1 MYKLNEEKMFYD
13 YADGQAV
20 VINYQTGMY
29 YGMGLL
35 ASAILDRIIAG
46 KNVDE
51 IITAVK
57 ALPQC
62 PPDIADRV
70 HSFVKELQEKEII
83 VDGPAASGGA
93 EPLAN
98 GVAEDGFDLKLDMFA
113 EMADLLLADPVH
125 DVDMKEGWP
134 KLKDK

>member
-83 VDGPAASGGA
+83 VDGSAASGGA

-98 GVAEDGFDLKLDMFA
+98 EVAEDGFDLKLDMFA

>member
-57 ALPQC
+57 TLPQC
-62 PPDIADRV
+62 PPDIAERV
-70 HSFVKELQEKEII
+70 HNFIKELQEKEII
-83 VDGPAASGGA
+83 IDGPSVSGGA
-93 EPLAN
+93 EPFPKE
-98 GVAEDGFDLKLDMFA
+98 VAEDGFELKLDMFA

>member
-46 KNVDE
+46 KNVDD

-57 ALPQC
+57 ILPQC
-62 PPDIADRV
+62 PPDIEERV
-70 HSFVKELQEKEII
+70 YSFVKELQDTEVI
-83 VDGPAASGGA
+83 VNGPSVPGGA
-93 EPLAN
+93 EPFPKE
-98 GVAEDGFDLKLDMFA
+98 VVEDGFELKLDMFA

-125 DVDMKEGWP
+125 DVDMQAGWP
-134 KLKDK
+134 KLKDE

>member
-46 KNVDE
+46 KNIDE
-51 IITAVK
+51 IILAVK

-62 PPDIADRV
+62 PPDIAERV
-70 HSFVKELQEKEII
+70 HSFVKELQDKEII
-83 VDGPAASGGA
+83 IDGPSVSGGG
-93 EPLAN
+93 EPLADEA
-98 GVAEDGFDLKLDMFA
+98 AEDGFDLKLDMFA

>member
-13 YADGQAV
+13 FADGQAV

-35 ASAILDRIIAG
+35 ASAILDRIVAG
-46 KNVDE
+46 KSVDE
-51 IITAVK
+51 IIKAVES
-57 ALPQC
+57 LPQC
-62 PPDIADRV
+62 PPDMADRV
-70 HSFVKELQEKEII
+70 HNFVKELQAKEII
-83 VDGPAASGGA
+83 VSGPTVPGGV
-93 EPLAN
+93 EPLTKE
-98 GVAEDGFDLKLDMFA
+98 VSEDGFELKLDMFA

-125 DVDMKEGWP
+125 DVDMQAGWP

>member
-57 ALPQC
+57 TLPQC
-62 PPDIADRV
+62 PPDIAERV

-98 GVAEDGFDLKLDMFA
+98 EVAEDGFDLKLDMFA

-125 DVDMKEGWP
+125 DVDLQAGWP
-134 KLKDK
+134 KLKEQ

>member
-62 PPDIADRV
+62 PPDIAERV
-70 HSFVKELQEKEII
+70 HSFVKELQDKEII
-83 VDGPAASGGA
+83 IDGPSVSGGG
-93 EPLAN
+93 EPLADEA
-98 GVAEDGFDLKLDMFA
+98 AEDGFDLKLDMFA

-134 KLKDK
+134 KLKD

>member
-13 YADGQAV
+13 YAEGQAV

-29 YGMGLL
+29 YGMSLL
-35 ASAILDRIIAG
+35 SSAILDRIVAG
-46 KNVDE
+46 KDVEE

-62 PPDIADRV
+62 PPDIAERV
-70 HSFVKELQEKEII
+70 HHFVKELLETEII
-83 VDGPAASGGA
+83 VSGPSVSGGA
-93 EPLAN
+93 EPLVKE
-98 GVAEDGFDLKLDMFA
+98 VAEDGFDLKLDMFA
-113 EMADLLLADPVH
+113 EMSDLLLADPVH
-125 DVDMKEGWP
+125 DVDMNEGWP

>member
-70 HSFVKELQEKEII
+70 YSFVKELQEKEII

-98 GVAEDGFDLKLDMFA
+98 EVAEDGFDLKLDMFA

>member
-83 VDGPAASGGA
+83 VDGPDASGGA

-134 KLKDK
+134 KLKER